1 MVARQA
7 QAAIYH
13 AYGALLSSKRRGK
26 RINNAGGPAALPPE
40 VVRTAWPHRNQW
52 PYSSGKYCPQLRVSY
67 RELRGDRRL
76 ALVALRRAVEVAGAF
91 RLGFLAAVFLV
102 ALRVAGFV
110 FAFVDPLV
118 VELFFFGAA
127 ADFAFRVGVLARF
140 LVALMAAPES
150 APITV
155 PTTGTPSAVPATAPA
170 AAPPRV
176 LPAVLMPVSV
186 AA

>member
-1 MVARQA
+1 MAT
-7 QAAIYH
+7 
-13 AYGALLSSKRRGK
+13 L
-26 RINNAGGPAALPPE
+26 
-40 VVRTAWPHRNQW
+40 NQW

-118 VELFFFGAA
+118 VELFFFAGAA
-127 ADFAFRVGVLARF
+127 AYFAFRVSVLARF
-140 LVALMAAPES
+140 LAAPIAAPES

-155 PTTGTPSAVPATAPA
+155 PTTGTPSAVPATASCQQEALCYALPPDSFAPRSPRPA
-170 AAPPRV
+170 THSSGVLQGSGKRTTYCGPPSPV
-176 LPAVLMPVSV
+176 MCCGGLP
-186 AA
+186 

>member
-1 MVARQA
+1 VHNPPRAKPA
-7 QAAIYH
+7 CA
-13 AYGALLSSKRRGK
+13 SK
-26 RINNAGGPAALPPE
+26 
-40 VVRTAWPHRNQW
+40 
-52 PYSSGKYCPQLRVSY
+52 LRVSY

-76 ALVALRRAVEVAGAF
+76 PLVALRRAVEVAWAF

-102 ALRVAGFV
+102 ALRAVAGFV
-110 FAFVDPLV
+110 FVLVDRLV

-140 LVALMAAPES
+140 LAAPIAAPES

-170 AAPPRV
+170 AAPPKV
-176 LPAVLMPVSV
+176 LPAVPMPVSV
-186 AA
+186 AARS

>member
-1 MVARQA
+1 
-7 QAAIYH
+7 
-13 AYGALLSSKRRGK
+13 
-26 RINNAGGPAALPPE
+26 
-40 VVRTAWPHRNQW
+40 
-52 PYSSGKYCPQLRVSY
+52 
-67 RELRGDRRL
+67 L

-118 VELFFFGAA
+118 VELFFFDAA
-127 ADFAFRVGVLARF
+127 ADFAFRVGGLARF
-140 LVALMAAPES
+140 LIALMAAPES